1 MTKNDIL
8 AYVTETP
15 TNTNRAVLSHMLDGF
30 ESGDNKQEI
39 ELLAQENKVY
49 TPAEGKVY
57 NKVTV
62 NVPVPASDWTTAEV
76 VVMYTLGAATDNSY
90 VILPVIENNKIIS
103 TISYRGGSYTVPLYK
118 GSAQAYSP
126 KGDIIVDGNGT
137 VSDKYITITGDCTII
152 ADEGYEGSMD

>member
-15 TNTNRAVLSHMLDGF
+15 TNTNRAVLSHMLDSF

-62 NVPVPASDWTTAEV
+62 NVPAPPSDLTTATVTVIVQEGGGLDNN
-76 VVMYTLGAATDNSY
+76 YLTLP
-90 VILPVIENNKIIS
+90 IINNDVLS
-103 TISYRGGSYTVPLYK
+103 SEALYSEGTYTVPLYK
-118 GSAQAYSP
+118 GTVKGYSYHGVDSVS
-126 KGDIIVDGNGT
+126 GDCVASNHDL
-137 VSDKYITITGDCTII
+137 TITGDCTITFTP
-152 ADEGYEGSMD
+152 